1 MLLPHVFLHV
11 CESEDDKTDSS
22 SDYDRCLCLCVA
34 GASGGE
40 HLETMWGIPEEV
52 ESAGLSG
59 GGGQRSE
66 VRTDWES
73 GLDWALLALRRVR
86 GGDLCGSWRASTHT
100 PVQICLFLFVF
111 QQNLLPELQEY

>member
-1 MLLPHVFLHV
+1 MLLLHVFLHV
-11 CESEDDKTDSS
+11 CESEDDLGMN
-22 SDYDRCLCLCVA
+22 LCFMRGLCPCVA

-52 ESAGLSG
+52 ESEGLSG